1 MPVPS
6 PAAEARRH
14 FALAALA
21 GCNLLAG
28 FLWQAVIYARLGPGA
43 STDALVAAA
52 VAPQA
57 FTGMV
62 GVALTS
68 VLIPLFAGEERS
80 GQNADGRRCH
90 LQIGLLGLA
99 AALAL
104 CLAAPWWTGLLFPGF
119 DAETARLCAGLA
131 RVQALSVPFQL
142 ATTILSALLYARD
155 RYVLVEAAA
164 LAATAP
170 GLALLYH
177 FLPDRGV
184 EVAAWLGV
192 GRAAVV
198 WAVLLP
204 TLGRTDGRPPRVG
217 LAALLWRRGRPI
229 LANTAYAKADV
240 FVDRSLLS
248 MSAGGHL
255 SLYDLAQQMAG
266 TGANLLGKVWGA
278 TAVAGLAAR
287 AKAGDAAG
295 FLRLYRRRLALLLFL
310 SGLAYLLLLAVG
322 EPLLGLLAGRGR
334 LTGADMHTLWTF
346 LVLLGGV
353 LVFGCAGVVTAGAF
367 FALGDTRTPSLA
379 AAAAFTLFMVGKIVL
394 FPVFGVAGV
403 CVAASA
409 CSLACALAQHLLF
422 RRLLRKGLA
431 FGTGGA
437 A

>member
-6 PAAEARRH
+6 PVAETRRH

-28 FLWQAVIYARLGPGA
+28 FLWQAVIYARVGPGA

-90 LQIGLLGLA
+90 LQVGLLGLA

-119 DAETARLCAGLA
+119 DPDTARLCVGLA
-131 RVQALSVPFQL
+131 RIQAFCVPFQL
-142 ATTILSALLYARD
+142 ATVIFSALLYARD

-164 LAATAP
+164 LAASVP
-170 GLALLYH
+170 GLALLYLL
-177 FLPDRGV
+177 LPGRGV
-184 EVAAWLGV
+184 EAAAWLGAA
-192 GRAAVV
+192 RAAVV
-198 WAVLLP
+198 WAALLP
-204 TLGRTDGRPPRVG
+204 ALGRADGAPRQG
-217 LAALLWRRGRPI
+217 LTGLIWRRARPV

-266 TGANLLGKVWGA
+266 TGASLLGKVWGA

-295 FLRLYRRRLALLLFL
+295 FLRLYRRRLALLLAL

-322 EPLLGLLAGRGR
+322 QPLLGLLAGRGR
-334 LTGADMHTLWTF
+334 LTGTDMHTLWTF

-367 FALGDTRTPSLA
+367 FALGDTRTPSLT
-379 AAAAFTLFMVGKIVL
+379 AAAAFTLFMVGKVAL

-422 RRLLRKGLA
+422 RRRLRRELA
-431 FGTGGA
+431 IGMGGA